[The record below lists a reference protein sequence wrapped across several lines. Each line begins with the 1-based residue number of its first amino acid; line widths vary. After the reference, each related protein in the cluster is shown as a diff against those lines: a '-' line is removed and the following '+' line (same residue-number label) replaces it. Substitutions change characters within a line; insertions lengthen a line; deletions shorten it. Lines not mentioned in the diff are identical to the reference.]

1 MSNKNLPLGP
11 RIRTIRPSATSRYYI
26 LENRETGER
35 ETERS
40 FETLTAAIAYVTRNY
55 GAGRHLGAVRH

>member
-1 MSNKNLPLGP
+1 MEITPIGP
-11 RIRTIRPSATSRYYI
+11 RIRTVRPSATSRYYI

-40 FETLTAAIAYVTRNY
+40 FETFNKAVAYVLRNY
-55 GAGRHLGAVRH
+55 GEGSR